1 MEKFISPD
9 LYFYNPGACGQAREK
24 NPSFS
29 MQVTA
34 FVYLDISLI
43 ARLMAFWQRR
53 FLTVDHN
60 GTLDDYSD
68 EDIFTLQQCSG
79 R

>member
-1 MEKFISPD
+1 MEKFISPN
-9 LYFYNPGACGQAREK
+9 LYLYNPGASSQAGEK
-24 NPSFS
+24 NPGFS

-34 FVYLDISLI
+34 FAYLDISLI